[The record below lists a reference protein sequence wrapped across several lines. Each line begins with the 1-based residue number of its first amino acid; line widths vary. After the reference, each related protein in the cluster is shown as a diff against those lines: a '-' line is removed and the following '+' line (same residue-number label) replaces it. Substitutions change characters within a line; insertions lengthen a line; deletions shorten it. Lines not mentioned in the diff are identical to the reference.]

1 MHSRLPTPRPA
12 VRATTG
18 HPPEERLAWRR
29 DSHPAPGQDP
39 SGPAAG
45 RAHPAGIW
53 CLLLATV
60 VSAPAQASGPATPVR
75 PSAWQAEASVPAL
88 RHESAFS
95 TYRRHVETPVG
106 DWRAANEAVN
116 RIGGWRAYGREADA
130 PLQPLPS
137 PQRDGA
143 RPAGNTTPA
152 GRSADD
158 GGDARP
164 AASSTP
170 PGSAAPAGHGAHHL
184 PGGSR

>member
-1 MHSRLPTPRPA
+1 MHPSPPTPRPA
-12 VRATTG
+12 ARATTG
-18 HPPEERLAWRR
+18 HPPEARLAWRR
-29 DSHPAPGQDP
+29 DSHAAPEQ
-39 SGPAAG
+39 G
-45 RAHPAGIW
+45 RTGSATGWARLATVW
-53 CLLLATV
+53 WLLLAAV
-60 VSAPAQASGPATPVR
+60 VTAPAQAGGPAAPAR

-95 TYRRHVETPVG
+95 TYRPHVETPVG

-116 RIGGWRAYGREADA
+116 RIGGWRAYGREAGA
-130 PLQPLPS
+130 PLQPLPP

-158 GGDARP
+158 GADARP

-170 PGSAAPAGHGAHHL
+170 PGTAAPAGHGAHHL